1 VVRSSPDF
9 RHAAAVAAFAVS
21 VGARRWAQAEAA
33 LEVMRRHAVSG
44 NAPRI
49 GVVTDRNHSVV
60 VLRTV
65 VGTQRLSDLL
75 SLKQLPRIC

>member
-1 VVRSSPDF
+1 
-9 RHAAAVAAFAVS
+9 
-21 VGARRWAQAEAA
+21 
-33 LEVMRRHAVSG
+33 MRRHAVAG

-65 VGTQRLSDLL
+65 VGTHRLLDLL
-75 SLKQLPRIC
+75 SRKQLPRIC